1 MSAKQNEKV
10 TKPELGMA
18 LEALK
23 RGVRQELKI
32 HKALGNP
39 IAEWRDGKVVWIPA
53 TEIQID
59 EEESTPNTG
68 SAQ

>member
-1 MSAKQNEKV
+1 MSAKQSKKE
-10 TKPELGMA
+10 TRPRLGMA

-53 TEIQID
+53 DQMQID
-59 EEESTPNTG
+59 DEKSTPDHG